1 MARDHLLGMPDHPAV
16 IAERGHAPRARPALD
31 PRVRAAHAVVQA
43 SFGRLIDKIA
53 TLAIEFDRLSKLMC
67 QPLAPAAGDVV
78 DASFEPLDR
87 ELTDNDYLRLIEMR
101 GGCLCNVV
109 SPPCNRCTE
118 PPDCDEMRQLNELL
132 ADEG

>member
-16 IAERGHAPRARPALD
+16 IAERGTVPRSQPTVD

-53 TLAIEFDRLSKLMC
+53 TLALDFDRMSRLVDTAKK
-67 QPLAPAAGDVV
+67 PVAGEVV
-78 DASFEPLDR
+78 DDSFDPLDR
-87 ELTDNDYLRLIEMR
+87 ELDDNDYRRLIDMR

-109 SPPCNRCTE
+109 SPPCYRCTE
-118 PPDCDEMRQLNELL
+118 PPSGEEMQRLNDQRED
-132 ADEG
+132 A